1 MIIKKVMRS
10 DKCMRIRKEKEY
22 QEVDGQL
29 DQVMKT
35 DVVHFSNDQSI
46 QVKIH
51 HTASSRRQGVVLLSE
66 NGFIVGGGDKVSTL
80 IFWENKGSDEH
91 MVTCVGG
98 TMNLFNIW
106 EEERMPGY
114 HDRGSGMRVEQN
126 QNGFV
131 YHCYDRYTKEKD
143 PSMIFSISFLSE
155 K

>member
-10 DKCMRIRKEKEY
+10 DKYMRIRKEKEY

-29 DQVMKT
+29 NQVMKT

-126 QNGFV
+126 QYGFV